1 MAKEMEDRIEE
12 KNYGSIGSIT
22 GRAGVLDFKDS
33 FDNLEKYMKVLLLG
47 DNLVCLNASEYIQI
61 RYDISW
67 DRKDPVSFT
76 AAAGGGHDG
85 AGGAARRGREA
96 ARRRRGRGRWL

>member
-1 MAKEMEDRIEE
+1 MAKELEDRIEE

-47 DNLVCLNASEYIQI
+47 DNLAG
-61 RYDISW
+61 
-67 DRKDPVSFT
+67 RKTHIAENGYKYLELADLS
-76 AAAGGGHDG
+76 
-85 AGGAARRGREA
+85 
-96 ARRRRGRGRWL
+96 